1 MKIVKNK
8 SIYIL
13 RVIKKRIANWQF
25 IDGNA
30 EEKIAN
36 RRFTVGI
43 AEEKIKNCCSLV
55 GNVGL
60 KNANLAN
67 IHIL

>member
-25 IDGNA
+25 IVGNA
-30 EEKIAN
+30 EEKIVN

-43 AEEKIKNCCSLV
+43 AEKNKNCCSLL
-55 GNVGL
+55 GNAGL